1 MPGDREQNLIEHLA
15 ELRRCLL
22 KALICVALVF
32 LCIVGFAND
41 VYELVARPL
50 IEQLPAGSRLI
61 ATEIAAPFFVPIKT
75 GFFAALFISAPYI
88 LYQCWLFV
96 APGLYRE
103 ESRLAGK
110 LLCSSVALFY
120 LGCAFAYFVVLPLV
134 FAFFARVAADPVQ
147 IMPDMQHYLRF
158 SVTIFFAFGIAFEI
172 PVATWLLVR
181 TGWVRRETL
190 SRNRPWVIIFAFF
203 AGMVLTP
210 PDVLSQIL
218 LALAVWLLF
227 EAGLR
232 LSRPPR

>member
-1 MPGDREQNLIEHLA
+1 MVGDREQGLIEHLT

-22 KALICVALVF
+22 KALGCVSLVF
-32 LCIVGFAND
+32 LCVVGFAND
-41 VYELVARPL
+41 IYELVALPL
-50 IEQLPAGSRLI
+50 LEQLPMGSRLI

-75 GFFAALFISAPYI
+75 SFFAALFISAPYI

-96 APGLYRE
+96 APALYRQ
-103 ESRLAGK
+103 ESRLASK

-134 FAFFARVAADPVQ
+134 FAFFARVVADPVQ

-158 SVTIFFAFGIAFEI
+158 SVTIFFAFGVAFEI
-172 PVATWLLVR
+172 PVATYLLVR
-181 TGWVRRETL
+181 AGWVSHETL
-190 SRNRPWVIIFAFF
+190 SRNRPWVIIFSFV

-218 LALAVWLLF
+218 LALAVWFLF
-227 EAGLR
+227 EVGLR
-232 LSRPPR
+232 LSR